1 MLAACIA
8 LCPRGGTK
16 VGQLRHR
23 DSRPVDFTSA
33 RSIQA
38 LQAVPQVLMCVCG
51 RGTLPYMAPEVVND
65 PQHVSEKAD
74 VWSLGMVLWELLTLE
89 IPFAALSPQH
99 IIHGLMLGNLQPPVR
114 HLAS

>member
-1 MLAACIA
+1 MTRVHIHESWISL
-8 LCPRGGTK
+8 G
-16 VGQLRHR
+16 
-23 DSRPVDFTSA
+23 
-33 RSIQA
+33 IQNLTA
-38 LQAVPQVLMCVCG
+38 GC

-89 IPFAALSPQH
+89 IPFASLSPQH

-114 HLAS
+114 ADPL